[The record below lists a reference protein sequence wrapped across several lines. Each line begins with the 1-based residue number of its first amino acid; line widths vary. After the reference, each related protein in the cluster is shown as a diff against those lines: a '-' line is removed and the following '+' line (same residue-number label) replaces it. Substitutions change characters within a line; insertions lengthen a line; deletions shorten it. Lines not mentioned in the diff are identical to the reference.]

1 MTADPTV
8 LDRIFD
14 RLVRALSGGSPDQLS
29 ATFTVSEIVHAL
41 VPYRTYRGELGV
53 DTLQD
58 YEHAV
63 LELLAGE
70 RGLLVC
76 DPDTV
81 AAIRKEL
88 ATPDPDTHLLRRL
101 ETVSVRLGAVRMP
114 VPQKAP
120 KPPRE
125 PGQLIS
131 VTREMP
137 TVSADAVVSD
147 AVAIGDAIAREDDE
161 LALAAAAAREDDA
174 LAQPAEAARE
184 DDELAQPAEAARG
197 DDELAQPAEAAH
209 GDDELAQPAAAD
221 LDDAHASVPP
231 LPSVADLATTMPAPP
246 FGPLTTPRQAV
257 HGVTIATPETLS
269 RIAPLSPASVYGD
282 PIQFRGVR
290 HAPADVGGVI
300 FLFGMVAREL
310 GFMVEAISSGF
321 PRCEAMRQLAPG
333 KWTRLRIE
341 FELKSRDFRD
351 AGRNPAAC
359 DLLVCWDDTW
369 PDRPASL
376 DVLSLAQILPTLAS
390 RE

>member
-14 RLVRALSGGSPDQLS
+14 RLVRTLSGGSPDQLS

-76 DPDTV
+76 DPDTIAV
-81 AAIRKEL
+81 IRKEL
-88 ATPDPDTHLLRRL
+88 ATPDPDTQLLRRL
-101 ETVSVRLGAVRMP
+101 QTVTVRLGAVRMP
-114 VPQKAP
+114 VPPDEPRSA
-120 KPPRE
+120 RE

-131 VTREMP
+131 TTREMP
-137 TVSADAVVSD
+137 AIGADVVVSD
-147 AVAIGDAIAREDDE
+147 AIAIGDAMD
-161 LALAAAAAREDDA
+161 REDDA
-174 LAQPAEAARE
+174 MAEAEARGV
-184 DDELAQPAEAARG
+184 AEAETRG
-197 DDELAQPAEAAH
+197 VAEA
-209 GDDELAQPAAAD
+209 EPA
-221 LDDAHASVPP
+221 
-231 LPSVADLATTMPAPP
+231 LPTVADLAASPAPP
-246 FGPLTTPRQAV
+246 ALVSTPLPSV
-257 HGVTIATPETLS
+257 HGVTIAAPETLS
-269 RIAPLSPASVYGD
+269 RIVPLASSSVYGD

-310 GFMVEAISSGF
+310 GFMVEAMSSGF

-333 KWTRLRIE
+333 KWARLRIE
-341 FELKSRDFRD
+341 FELKSRDFRE

-376 DVLSLAQILPTLAS
+376 DVLSLSQVLPTLAS

>member
-14 RLVRALSGGSPDQLS
+14 RLVRTLSGGSPDQLS

-76 DPDTV
+76 DPDTIAV
-81 AAIRKEL
+81 IRKEL
-88 ATPDPDTHLLRRL
+88 ATPDPDTQLLRRL
-101 ETVSVRLGAVRMP
+101 QTVTVRLGAVRMP
-114 VPQKAP
+114 VPPDEPRSA
-120 KPPRE
+120 RE

-131 VTREMP
+131 TTREMP
-137 TVSADAVVSD
+137 AIDADVVVSD
-147 AVAIGDAIAREDDE
+147 AIAIGDAMD
-161 LALAAAAAREDDA
+161 REDDA
-174 LAQPAEAARE
+174 MAEAEARGV
-184 DDELAQPAEAARG
+184 AEAEARG
-197 DDELAQPAEAAH
+197 VAETEPA
-209 GDDELAQPAAAD
+209 
-221 LDDAHASVPP
+221 
-231 LPSVADLATTMPAPP
+231 LPTVADLAASPAPQAMVST
-246 FGPLTTPRQAV
+246 PLPSV
-257 HGVTIATPETLS
+257 HGVTIAAPETLS
-269 RIAPLSPASVYGD
+269 RIVPLASSSVYGD
-282 PIQFRGVR
+282 PIQFRGMR

-310 GFMVEAISSGF
+310 GFMVEAMSSGF

-333 KWTRLRIE
+333 KWARLRIE
-341 FELKSRDFRD
+341 FELKSRDFRE

-376 DVLSLAQILPTLAS
+376 DVLSLSQVLPTLAS

>member
-14 RLVRALSGGSPDQLS
+14 RLVRTLAGGSPDQLS
-29 ATFTVSEIVHAL
+29 APFTVSDIVQAL

-63 LELLAGE
+63 LALLAGE

-81 AAIRKEL
+81 AVIRQEL
-88 ATPDPDTHLLRRL
+88 ATPDPDTQLLRRL
-101 ETVSVRLGAVRMP
+101 QTVSVRLGPVRMP
-114 VPQKAP
+114 IPKEAP
-120 KPPRE
+120 RSPPE
-125 PGQLIS
+125 PVQLIS
-131 VTREMP
+131 TTREVP
-137 TVSADAVVSD
+137 AVSADAVVSD
-147 AVAIGDAIAREDDE
+147 AVAIGDAMDREDDD
-161 LALAAAAAREDDA
+161 LAQATAAAREVTGA
-174 LAQPAEAARE
+174 WA
-184 DDELAQPAEAARG
+184 
-197 DDELAQPAEAAH
+197 
-209 GDDELAQPAAAD
+209 
-221 LDDAHASVPP
+221 PP
-231 LPSVADLATTMPAPP
+231 LPSVADLATAMPATPSAPP
-246 FGPLTTPRQAV
+246 VTLLRDV

-310 GFMVEAISSGF
+310 GFLVEAISSGF

-369 PDRPASL
+369 PERPASL

>member
-8 LDRIFD
+8 RDRIHA
-14 RLVRALSGGSPDQLS
+14 RLVSTLSRGSAEQLSG
-29 ATFTVSEIVHAL
+29 TFTVSDIVHAL

-53 DTLQD
+53 ETLQD
-58 YEHAV
+58 YEHAL

-70 RGLLVC
+70 GGLLVC

-81 AAIRKEL
+81 AVIQQEL
-88 ATPDPDTHLLRRL
+88 ATPDPDTQLLRRL
-101 ETVSVRLGAVRMP
+101 HTVNVRLGVVQLPVAAVSP
-114 VPQKAP
+114 L
-120 KPPRE
+120 PPRG
-125 PGQLIS
+125 PIS
-131 VTREMP
+131 ITRELP
-137 TVSADAVVSD
+137 ITTVDGFVPD
-147 AVAIGDAIAREDDE
+147 AVAIGDALAREDA
-161 LALAAAAAREDDA
+161 ALAEAAAGPKDPMSSSAATTTEADDLAQATAAAREVVNA
-174 LAQPAEAARE
+174 WA
-184 DDELAQPAEAARG
+184 
-197 DDELAQPAEAAH
+197 
-209 GDDELAQPAAAD
+209 
-221 LDDAHASVPP
+221 PP

-246 FGPLTTPRQAV
+246 LAPLPPV

-321 PRCEAMRQLAPG
+321 PRCDAKRQLAPG
-333 KWTRLRIE
+333 KWSRLRIE
-341 FELKSRDFRD
+341 FELRSRDFRD
-351 AGRNPAAC
+351 AGRDPSAC

-369 PDRPASL
+369 ADRPPTL
-376 DVLSLAQILPTLAS
+376 DVLSLALILPTLAS

>member
-14 RLVRALSGGSPDQLS
+14 RLVRTLSGGSPDQLS

-76 DPDTV
+76 DPDTIAV
-81 AAIRKEL
+81 IRKEL
-88 ATPDPDTHLLRRL
+88 SMPDPDTQLLRRL
-101 ETVSVRLGAVRMP
+101 QTVSVRLGAVRMP
-114 VPQKAP
+114 VPPDEPRSA
-120 KPPRE
+120 RE
-125 PGQLIS
+125 PNQLIS
-131 VTREMP
+131 TTREMP
-137 TVSADAVVSD
+137 AIGADVVVSD
-147 AVAIGDAIAREDDE
+147 AIAIGDAMD
-161 LALAAAAAREDDA
+161 REDDA
-174 LAQPAEAARE
+174 LAEAEAEARGV
-184 DDELAQPAEAARG
+184 AEAETA
-197 DDELAQPAEAAH
+197 
-209 GDDELAQPAAAD
+209 
-221 LDDAHASVPP
+221 
-231 LPSVADLATTMPAPP
+231 LPTVADLAESLAPAALVSTPMPS
-246 FGPLTTPRQAV
+246 V
-257 HGVTIATPETLS
+257 HGVTIATPDTLS
-269 RIAPLSPASVYGD
+269 RIVPLAPPSVYGD

-310 GFMVEAISSGF
+310 GFMVEAMSSGF

-333 KWTRLRIE
+333 KWARLRIE
-341 FELKSRDFRD
+341 FELKSRDFRET
-351 AGRNPAAC
+351 GRNPAAC

-376 DVLSLAQILPTLAS
+376 DVLSLSQILPTLAS

>member
-14 RLVRALSGGSPDQLS
+14 RLVRTLSGGSPDQLS
-29 ATFTVSEIVHAL
+29 ATFTVSEIVQAL

-76 DPDTV
+76 DPDTIAV
-81 AAIRKEL
+81 IRKEL
-88 ATPDPDTHLLRRL
+88 AMPDPDTQLLRRL
-101 ETVSVRLGAVRMP
+101 QTVSVRLGAVRMP
-114 VPQKAP
+114 VPP
-120 KPPRE
+120 DESRTVRE
-125 PGQLIS
+125 PVQLIS
-131 VTREMP
+131 TTREMP
-137 TVSADAVVSD
+137 AIGANVAVSD
-147 AVAIGDAIAREDDE
+147 AIAIGDAMD
-161 LALAAAAAREDDA
+161 REDDA
-174 LAQPAEAARE
+174 MAMAEAEARLVAEAEAREAEEEASGVNEAEAA
-184 DDELAQPAEAARG
+184 
-197 DDELAQPAEAAH
+197 
-209 GDDELAQPAAAD
+209 
-221 LDDAHASVPP
+221 
-231 LPSVADLATTMPAPP
+231 LPTVADLALSPAPSALMST
-246 FGPLTTPRQAV
+246 PLPSA
-257 HGVTIATPETLS
+257 HGVTIAAPETLS
-269 RIAPLSPASVYGD
+269 RIVPLAPASVYGD

-310 GFMVEAISSGF
+310 GFMVEAMSSGF

-333 KWTRLRIE
+333 KWARLRIE
-341 FELKSRDFRD
+341 FELKSRDFRET
-351 AGRNPAAC
+351 GRNPAAC

-376 DVLSLAQILPTLAS
+376 DVLSLSQVLPTLAS

>member
-1 MTADPTV
+1 MPLHPHPMTADPTV

-14 RLVRALSGGSPDQLS
+14 RLVRTLSSGSPDQLS

-76 DPDTV
+76 DPDTIAV
-81 AAIRKEL
+81 IRKEL
-88 ATPDPDTHLLRRL
+88 ATPDPDTQLLRRL
-101 ETVSVRLGAVRMP
+101 QTVSVRLGAVRMP
-114 VPQKAP
+114 VPPDEPRSA
-120 KPPRE
+120 RE

-131 VTREMP
+131 TTREMP
-137 TVSADAVVSD
+137 AIGADVVVSD
-147 AVAIGDAIAREDDE
+147 AIAIGDAMD
-161 LALAAAAAREDDA
+161 REDDA
-174 LAQPAEAARE
+174 MAEAE
-184 DDELAQPAEAARG
+184 ARG
-197 DDELAQPAEAAH
+197 VAGAEPA
-209 GDDELAQPAAAD
+209 
-221 LDDAHASVPP
+221 
-231 LPSVADLATTMPAPP
+231 LPTVADLAASLAPVALVST
-246 FGPLTTPRQAV
+246 PLPSV
-257 HGVTIATPETLS
+257 HGVTIAAPETLS
-269 RIAPLSPASVYGD
+269 RIVPLAPASVYGD

-333 KWTRLRIE
+333 KWARLRIE
-341 FELKSRDFRD
+341 FELKSRDFRET
-351 AGRNPAAC
+351 GRNPAAC

-376 DVLSLAQILPTLAS
+376 DVLSLSQVLPTLAS

>member
-14 RLVRALSGGSPDQLS
+14 RLIRTLSGGSPDQLS

-76 DPDTV
+76 DPDTIAV
-81 AAIRKEL
+81 IRKEL
-88 ATPDPDTHLLRRL
+88 ATPDPDTQLLRRL
-101 ETVSVRLGAVRMP
+101 QTVSVRLGAVRMP
-114 VPQKAP
+114 VPPDEARP
-120 KPPRE
+120 ARE

-131 VTREMP
+131 TTREL
-137 TVSADAVVSD
+137 TAIGADVMVSD
-147 AVAIGDAIAREDDE
+147 AIAIGDAMD
-161 LALAAAAAREDDA
+161 REDDA
-174 LAQPAEAARE
+174 MAEARE
-184 DDELAQPAEAARG
+184 MAEAETRG
-197 DDELAQPAEAAH
+197 IAEA
-209 GDDELAQPAAAD
+209 E
-221 LDDAHASVPP
+221 SEPP
-231 LPSVADLATTMPAPP
+231 LPTVADFAASPAHPALVST
-246 FGPLTTPRQAV
+246 PLPNVQ
-257 HGVTIATPETLS
+257 GVTIAAPETLS
-269 RIAPLSPASVYGD
+269 RIVPLAPASVYGD

-310 GFMVEAISSGF
+310 GFTVEAMSSGF

-333 KWTRLRIE
+333 KWARLRIE
-341 FELKSRDFRD
+341 FELKSRDFRET
-351 AGRNPAAC
+351 GRNPAAC

-376 DVLSLAQILPTLAS
+376 DVLSLSQVLPTLAS

>member
-14 RLVRALSGGSPDQLS
+14 RLIRTLSGGSPDQLS
-29 ATFTVSEIVHAL
+29 ASFTVSEIVHAL

-81 AAIRKEL
+81 AVIRKEL
-88 ATPDPDTHLLRRL
+88 ATPDPDTQLLRRL
-101 ETVSVRLGAVRMP
+101 QTVSVRLGAVRMP
-114 VPQKAP
+114 VPQAAP
-120 KPPRE
+120 KSERE

-131 VTREMP
+131 ITREMP
-137 TVSADAVVSD
+137 TMGADAVVSD
-147 AVAIGDAIAREDDE
+147 AVAIGDAM
-161 LALAAAAAREDDA
+161 
-174 LAQPAEAARE
+174 ARE
-184 DDELAQPAEAARG
+184 DDELAQAAAAAR
-197 DDELAQPAEAAH
+197 
-209 GDDELAQPAAAD
+209 
-221 LDDAHASVPP
+221 DDATLWAPP
-231 LPSVADLATTMPAPP
+231 LPSVADLAAALPEAAVPP
-246 FGPLTTPRQAV
+246 TTPLPDV

-321 PRCEAMRQLAPG
+321 PRCEAKRQLAPG
-333 KWTRLRIE
+333 KWARLRIE

-376 DVLSLAQILPTLAS
+376 DVLSLAQMLPTLAS

>member
-14 RLVRALSGGSPDQLS
+14 RLIRTLSGGSPDQLS

-76 DPDTV
+76 DPDTIAV
-81 AAIRKEL
+81 IRKEL
-88 ATPDPDTHLLRRL
+88 ATPDPDTQLLRRL
-101 ETVSVRLGAVRMP
+101 QTVSVRLGAVRMP
-114 VPQKAP
+114 VPKDDERPA
-120 KPPRE
+120 RE

-131 VTREMP
+131 TTREL
-137 TVSADAVVSD
+137 TAIGADVVVSD
-147 AVAIGDAIAREDDE
+147 AIAIGDAMD
-161 LALAAAAAREDDA
+161 REDDA
-174 LAQPAEAARE
+174 MAEARE
-184 DDELAQPAEAARG
+184 MAEAETRG
-197 DDELAQPAEAAH
+197 MAEA
-209 GDDELAQPAAAD
+209 EPE
-221 LDDAHASVPP
+221 PP
-231 LPSVADLATTMPAPP
+231 LPTVADLAASPAPP
-246 FGPLTTPRQAV
+246 ALVSTPLPNVQ
-257 HGVTIATPETLS
+257 GVTIAAPETLS
-269 RIAPLSPASVYGD
+269 RIVPLAPASVYGD

-310 GFMVEAISSGF
+310 GFTVEAMSSGF

-333 KWTRLRIE
+333 KWARLRIE
-341 FELKSRDFRD
+341 FELKSRDFRET
-351 AGRNPAAC
+351 GRNPAAC

-376 DVLSLAQILPTLAS
+376 DVLSLSQVLPTLAS